1 MWHSRLLVISA
12 TLIIVAGAVVGT
24 LWNRDYRRAN
34 RDIRA
39 MVNAH
44 VPDSRIEVADIVVS
58 PGIASIEVTGE
69 TSNADLH
76 AALTNGSFTRW
87 LRIRSDIH
95 FLPDS
100 TVQGHVNGVVSV
112 AVANLR
118 REPRHGAELV
128 DQAILG
134 SDLRILKKLRGWYL
148 VQTPWQYLGWV
159 TGASIHF
166 SSAHTTPTHR
176 IVTASSP
183 IRSAPDYTSLVLV
196 DAPFGAS
203 VIWVSTSGRFAQVQL
218 PDGSIGYA
226 PSSDIGPLPRYTL
239 AAPDSTTLIATAM
252 SFHGIPYLWG
262 GNSTSGFD
270 CSGFTQTVFNA
281 HGVSLPRDANM
292 QFELGEDIPIT
303 DDFSLV
309 RAGDLLFFGPST
321 ERITHVALSL
331 GGSRIIHASDF
342 VMINSLDSTATDYAP
357 DRRATLQAIKRLR

>member
-12 TLIIVAGAVVGT
+12 TLIIVAGVVIGT
-24 LWNRDYRRAN
+24 LWNRDYQRAN

-39 MVNAH
+39 LVLLH
-44 VPDSRIEVADIVVS
+44 VPDTRVEVADIVVS

-69 TSNADLH
+69 TSNPDLH
-76 AALTNGSFTRW
+76 HALMTGSFTRW
-87 LRIRSDIH
+87 LRMNPDIH

-100 TVQGHVNGVVSV
+100 TVEGRVNGVVSV

-134 SDLRILKKLRGWYL
+134 SDLRILKKTRGWYL

-166 SSAHTTPTHR
+166 TNTHTTPTHR
-176 IVTASSP
+176 IVSASSP
-183 IRSAPDYTSLVLV
+183 IRRSADDTSLILV
-196 DAPFGAS
+196 DAPYGATLTLL
-203 VIWVSTSGRFAQVQL
+203 STSGRYSNVQL
-218 PDGSIGYA
+218 PDGSTGFTPA
-226 PSSDIGPLPRYTL
+226 TNVGPMPRIAS
-239 AAPDSTTLIATAM
+239 AAPDSTTLLATAM

-270 CSGFTQTVFNA
+270 CSGFTQTVFKA
-281 HGVSLPRDANM
+281 QGITLPRDANM
-292 QFELGEDIPIT
+292 QFELGEEIPIT
-303 DDFSLV
+303 NDFSNVL
-309 RAGDLLFFGPST
+309 AGDLLYFGPST
-321 ERITHVALSL
+321 ERITHVAISL
-331 GGSRIIHASDF
+331 GGPRIIHASDF
-342 VMINSLDSTATDYAP
+342 VMINSLDSTAADYAA